1 VIVNGLLQQRR
12 RRPEDFYLDER
23 TPGLFCT
30 WHWYQVYRGCLLLP
44 GECSSGT
51 TRKTRPMDSEGSFGT
66 GFFGHVKL
74 QVLVRHIWRVAPY
87 HTIYQLA
94 NSRSPAPLPLFC
106 CSTGLV
112 LFAVSTM
119 ASQKSND
126 DNIDNLPDDASSYGR
141 DGGSGGGSGSLLGR
155 AMTGTSSRLSDH
167 DHHLHHHDDS
177 SYDIAKEETQ
187 LVIKQRL
194 LVGSL
199 LFVAGAGISLL
210 QYMTMSRSQ
219 QKEFRAVFQ
228 GGADKILS
236 TFNDIVRQKVSEAI
250 SL

>member
-1 VIVNGLLQQRR
+1 
-12 RRPEDFYLDER
+12 
-23 TPGLFCT
+23 
-30 WHWYQVYRGCLLLP
+30 
-44 GECSSGT
+44 
-51 TRKTRPMDSEGSFGT
+51 MDSEGSFGT
-66 GFFGHVKL
+66 GFFGHGEKL
-74 QVLVRHIWRVAPY
+74 HVYSWCVTFGVWRRTTQYINFSQLSVARATTALLLQY
-87 HTIYQLA
+87 WSFL
-94 NSRSPAPLPLFC
+94 
-106 CSTGLV
+106 LV
-112 LFAVSTM
+112 LFAFSTM

-126 DNIDNLPDDASSYGR
+126 DDNIENLPDDASSYGR

-194 LVGSL
+194 IVGSL

-250 SL
+250 SS